1 MSLDSKVFVVG
12 LPRTGTT
19 SVCVAALNA
28 GIPTAHTAYTQQCF
42 EQAQFIADTP
52 CFSHYPHLAKR
63 FADSRFILLQR
74 DKQSWLASVQQLL
87 LRMQKNLLCEQGG
100 FSPLLKQSYGD
111 IFAPLNEQSI
121 SDSRH
126 LSACYDKH
134 QQAVMALFANEPQ
147 RLLTIDVSNPADYQ
161 RFCAFL
167 NIKANA
173 DGFAH
178 LNKGNKVMA
187 WREVQSPLKISSTR
201 NGKVDNLDSWWIE

>member
-1 MSLDSKVFVVG
+1 MSLENKVFVVG

-19 SVCVAALNA
+19 SVCVAAINA

-42 EQAQFIADTP
+42 EQAQFFADTP
-52 CFSHYPHLAKR
+52 CFSHYPYLAKH
-63 FADSRFILLQR
+63 FPSGRFILLQR
-74 DKQSWLASVQQLL
+74 DRQAWLASIKQLL

-100 FSPLLKQSYGD
+100 FSPLLKQSYAD
-111 IFAPLNEQSI
+111 VFAPLNAQTLA
-121 SDSRH
+121 DDQH
-126 LSACYDKH
+126 LSACYERH
-134 QQAVMALFANEPQ
+134 QQAVREYFSPDPQ
-147 RLLTIDVSNPADYQ
+147 RLLTIDVSNAADYQ

-167 NIKANA
+167 DIDPTS

-201 NGKVDNLDSWWIE
+201 NGKVDNLDSWWLP